1 MAITEPILV
10 AESLPTIELDLLRAD
25 NETENKRL
33 LGVCQNYGFFYLNMT
48 SDPELCQL
56 WEDMLSI
63 MKEYFEQPLDIKMQD
78 ARNDDNFGYVTSPN
92 PFCIISTIDHPSY
105 EPMGTEEG
113 PKPKTRDGYESLK
126 V

>member
-33 LGVCQNYGFFYLNMT
+33 LSVCQNYGFFYLNMT

-63 MKEYFEQPLDIKMQD
+63 MKGYFEQPLDIKMQD
-78 ARNDDNFGYVTSPN
+78 ARNDDNFG
-92 PFCIISTIDHPSY
+92 
-105 EPMGTEEG
+105 
-113 PKPKTRDGYESLK
+113 
-126 V
+126 